1 MKRVA
6 LLSMLLA
13 SATVG
18 LAVPASAQVARPGAL
33 GVAAGTGGVQQV
45 QWGGW
50 GRPGWGG
57 GWGRPG
63 WGGGW
68 GGPGWGGGYYGGGWG
83 PGAAVGAGVAGLAA
97 GAIIGGA
104 IAQSQQAPAYYAPG
118 GYAGGDAT
126 AYCMQRFKSYD
137 PGSGTY
143 LGYDGY
149 RHPCP

>member
-6 LLSMLLA
+6 LLSMVLA
-13 SATVG
+13 SAV
-18 LAVPASAQVARPGAL
+18 AIAAPASAQVTRPGAI
-33 GVAAGTGGVQQV
+33 GTAPDMGALQPVQ
-45 QWGGW
+45 
-50 GRPGWGG
+50 WGG

-63 WGGGW
+63 WGGPGW
-68 GGPGWGGGYYGGGWG
+68 GRPGWGPGWGYGGGGWG

-104 IAQSQQAPAYYAPG
+104 IAQSQAAPSYYAPG
-118 GYAGGDAT
+118 GYVGGDAE
-126 AYCMQRFKSYD
+126 AYCAQRFRSYD

>member
-6 LLSMLLA
+6 LLSMFLA
-13 SATVG
+13 SAAVG
-18 LAVPASAQVARPGAL
+18 LAVPASAQVAHPGAL
-33 GVAAGTGGVQQV
+33 GVAPGVSAVQPV
-45 QWGGW
+45 QWRGGW
-50 GRPGWGG
+50 GPGWGG

-68 GGPGWGGGYYGGGWG
+68 GYGGGWG

-104 IAQSQQAPAYYAPG
+104 IAQSQAAPSYYAPG
-118 GYAGGDAT
+118 GYVGGDAE